1 MGTSTG
7 LGALDVQ
14 TNALQAGQDRVMQQV
29 TSSPSTSDD
38 AKIEKG
44 SQQFAAILVDSW
56 LQEAQQSF
64 ATVPG
69 ADEDKDAG
77 DDQMMSFG
85 IQSLGNSLAAK
96 GIFGIGKMISQSM
109 HTTVDKEKAQ
119 AAAPPGPV
127 HLKSIHEKKGG

>member
-1 MGTSTG
+1 MGTTTG
-7 LGALDVQ
+7 LGALDAQ
-14 TNALQAGQDRVMQQV
+14 TSALQAGQNRVMQQM
-29 TSSPSTSDD
+29 TSPQGASDD

-85 IQSLGNSLAAK
+85 LQSLSNTLAAK
-96 GIFGIGKMISQSM
+96 GIFGIGKMIAHSM
-109 HTTVDKEKAQ
+109 HTTLDREKSQ
-119 AAAPPGPV
+119 AETAAGPV
-127 HLKSIHEKKGG
+127 HLKSIHGK

>member
-1 MGTSTG
+1 MGTSMG
-7 LGALDVQ
+7 LGALNVQ
-14 TNALQAGQDRVMQQV
+14 ANSLQGGQDRVMQQV
-29 TSSPSTSDD
+29 TSSPGNSDD

-56 LQEAQQSF
+56 LQEAQESF

-85 IQSLGNSLAAK
+85 IQSLGNTLAAK
-96 GIFGIGKMISQSM
+96 GMFGIGKMISQSM
-109 HTTVDKEKAQ
+109 HATIDKEKAH
-119 AAAPPGPV
+119 AATAPV
-127 HLKSIHEKKGG
+127 HLKSIHEKNGA